1 MQKEI
6 YFRIIELENH
16 QVLLQKSW
24 NEDDDKPSLIF
35 TFNLKSCCIN
45 KTHSFTNE
53 ISRDKVFDTFTDEQA
68 QNMIDS
74 TSKLFD

>member
-24 NEDDDKPSLIF
+24 NEDDNKPSLIF
-35 TFNLKSCCIN
+35 TVNLNSCCLN
-45 KTHSFTNE
+45 QTHSFNNQ
-53 ISRDKVFDTFTDEQA
+53 ISRDKAFNITDEQA
-68 QNMIDS
+68 QKMVDS
-74 TSKLFD
+74 MAKLFE